1 MIECTPKNKEAEMQG
16 EAKYIYFNG
25 EFVGWEDAKIH
36 ILSHV
41 VQYGS
46 GVFEGIRCYGT
57 AKGPAIFRGL
67 DHFKRFKNSMKIY
80 RMNIEKTPEKL
91 EEIAKTLIVKNGL
104 KSAYVRPVAY
114 RGYGE
119 IAPNP
124 EKLKTE
130 VAIAAFDFGEFL
142 AGNPDKGIN
151 VMVSSWRRPAP
162 DTIPMLAKADGNYL
176 NSQLASMEASQYGFK
191 EAIMLDV
198 NGFISEGPGENI
210 FLVKDGILYTPPV
223 GASLLK
229 GITRD
234 SIMKVAKSLGIEIK
248 EEFMPREM
256 LYIADEVFFAGT
268 AAEVTPI
275 GSVDKIPVGNGTI
288 GTLTRKI
295 RDTFFDIVQNG
306 NDPYGWL
313 DFVK

>member
-1 MIECTPKNKEAEMQG
+1 MQR

-25 EFVGWEDAKIH
+25 KFVNWGDAKIH

-46 GVFEGIRCYGT
+46 GVFEGIRCYET
-57 AKGPAIFRGL
+57 KKGPAIFRGV
-67 DHFKRFKNSMKIY
+67 DHYKRFKNSMRIY
-80 RMNIEKTPEKL
+80 RMAIDKSPEEL
-91 EEIAKTLIVKNGL
+91 EDITKELLVKNEL
-104 KSAYVRPVAY
+104 KAAYIRPVAY

-130 VAIAAFDFGEFL
+130 VAIAAFEFGKFL
-142 AGNPDKGIN
+142 AENLDKGID

-162 DTIPMLAKADGNYL
+162 DTVPMLAKADGNYL
-176 NSQLASMEASQYGFK
+176 NSQLASMEASNYGFR
-191 EAIMLDV
+191 EAIMLDI
-198 NGFISEGPGENI
+198 NGYVSEGPGENI

-234 SIMKVAKSLGIEIK
+234 SIIKIANTLKIEVK
-248 EEFMPREM
+248 EEFIPREM

-275 GSVDKIPVGNGTI
+275 GSIDKVRIGDGNI
-288 GTLTRKI
+288 GPISKKI
-295 RDTFFDIVQNG
+295 RDTFFDIVVEG

>member
-1 MIECTPKNKEAEMQG
+1 MQK

-25 EFVGWEDAKIH
+25 KLVGWNDAKIH

-41 VQYGS
+41 IQYGS
-46 GVFEGIRCYGT
+46 GVFEGIRCYET
-57 AKGPAIFRGL
+57 EKGPAIFRGM

-80 RMNIEKTPEKL
+80 RMKIEQEPEEL
-91 EEIAKTLIVKNGL
+91 EKITKSLIAKNEL
-104 KSAYVRPVAY
+104 KSAYIRPVAY

-130 VAIAAFDFGEFL
+130 IAIATFEMGKFL
-142 AGNPDKGIN
+142 AKDLDKGID

-162 DTIPMLAKADGNYL
+162 DTIPMSAKADGNYL
-176 NSQLASMEASQYGFK
+176 NSQLASMEASQYGFR
-191 EAIMLDV
+191 ESVMLDV

-210 FLVKDGILYTPPV
+210 FLAKDGVLYTPPV

-234 SIMKVAKSLGIEIK
+234 SIMKVAKSLNMEIK

-275 GSVDKIPVGNGTI
+275 GSVDKIKI
-288 GTLTRKI
+288 GDGKIGLLTRKI
-295 RDTFFDIVQNG
+295 RDTFFDIVQVG